1 MHGMRR
7 RAKLAAPFLSLVALA
22 VAASCA
28 RAQQAARPEP
38 ELRADVI
45 DVRSAREG
53 TVHAGVG
60 IGIPL
65 GYYARFGIV
74 AGGGITRRDD
84 VQHGSGRID
93 VVVRF
98 LFDPFREARWGLSI
112 GGGMSVMYEAQED
125 WRELVLVAID
135 LESPPLR
142 RRVVPALQLGL
153 GGGARVGLILRPYQ
167 QGRR

>member
-1 MHGMRR
+1 MHGPWT
-7 RAKLAAPFLSLVALA
+7 RAEVAAPLLSLVALA
-22 VAASCA
+22 VAASCGH
-28 RAQQAARPEP
+28 AQQAARPQP

-45 DVRSAREG
+45 DVRSTHEG
-53 TVHAGVG
+53 TVQAGAGV
-60 IGIPL
+60 GIPL

-93 VVVRF
+93 LVVRF
-98 LFDPFREARWGLSI
+98 LLDPFREARWGLSI
-112 GGGMSVMYEAQED
+112 GAGMSVMYEAQED

-135 LESPPLR
+135 LESPAVHR
-142 RRVVPALQLGL
+142 RLVPALQLGL
-153 GGGARVGLILRPYQ
+153 GGGARVGLIVRSYQ